1 MTSLRCD
8 ATTIWYAGV
17 DAVRAKPLVRRT
29 VRVEGDQLQI
39 GELAWSRRDF
49 DRLIVV
55 GAGKAGTAMAAG
67 LLESTDGWLPISG
80 WINVPEGTEAKLSG
94 VHVHAARPAGINEPT
109 EAGAT
114 GASEVR

>member
-49 DRLIVV
+49 DRVDR
-55 GAGKAGTAMAAG
+55 GWCRESGDRHGRGAAG
-67 LLESTDGWLPISG
+67 ID
-80 WINVPEGTEAKLSG
+80 
-94 VHVHAARPAGINEPT
+94 
-109 EAGAT
+109 
-114 GASEVR
+114 